1 MFLENYSMRVARML
15 VQGVDVWVNT
25 PRRPHEA
32 SGTSGMKASIN
43 GAPNFSIAD
52 GWWCEAMKHGEN
64 GWTIGDGQQF
74 DNLDM
79 QDYEDSQS
87 LYDILEQEIVPL
99 YYDRNGKNLPTGWIQ
114 MMKNAIASITPR
126 FSTAR
131 MVRDYALEAYL
142 PAAGRGGAKTSG
154 AVEQW

>member
-1 MFLENYSMRVARML
+1 
-15 VQGVDVWVNT
+15 
-25 PRRPHEA
+25 
-32 SGTSGMKASIN
+32 
-43 GAPNFSIAD
+43 
-52 GWWCEAMKHGEN
+52 MKHGEN

-114 MMKNAIASITPR
+114 VMKHAIASITPR